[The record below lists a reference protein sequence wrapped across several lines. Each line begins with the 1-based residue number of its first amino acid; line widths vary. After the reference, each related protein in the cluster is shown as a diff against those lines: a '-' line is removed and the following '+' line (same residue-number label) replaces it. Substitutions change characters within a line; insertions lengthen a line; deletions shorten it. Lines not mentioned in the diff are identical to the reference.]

1 MGAPKKATSR
11 PPPPGLAIARNRF
24 YWAFQPLFGE
34 RIHLPLV
41 PPLRARVCIAIPS
54 RIAPTAAVA
63 SSRTVRAGTRR
74 PFTD

>member
-1 MGAPKKATSR
+1 MGAPKKGDKPAA
-11 PPPPGLAIARNRF
+11 PPGSRHRKKPVL
-24 YWAFQPLFGE
+24 WAFQPLFGE